1 MQFHEAIDVIGE
13 CIEPFI
19 DDGES
24 LIHLRFEIALP
35 KIENIDFLFDPVK
48 PLIYP
53 IKALFDSIK
62 ALFDSVKP
70 LFDSIKPLF
79 DSVKPIVDAIEPM
92 IDSPKTRANQTL
104 DGIDSIRHCRRFFFG
119 AFLNH
124 GK

>member
-53 IKALFDSIK
+53 IKP
-62 ALFDSVKP
+62 LFDSVKA

-79 DSVKPIVDAIEPM
+79 DSVKAIVDAIEPM

-104 DGIDSIRHCRRFFFG
+104 DGIDSIRHCRRFCFG